1 MLVLIQACV
10 AHLQRG
16 KTNIGNEVKQ
26 SSGWEFARE
35 KKVPKREK
43 THSKLP

>member
-10 AHLQRG
+10 AHLQQG

-35 KKVPKREK
+35 KKSPQEREN
-43 THSKLP
+43 TF